1 MPAHHRALMA
11 VVAERYRGVLL
22 PLIDVVGATGGRGVA
37 DGAGQALDPGQM
49 LALRCVE
56 FIVHRAFNLLS

>member
-1 MPAHHRALMA
+1 MA